1 MSASRDIEYIKTL
14 PFWKFIRIPREGERF
29 YTVHHQYKPVVSAQ
43 LRLLGAR
50 NTKHLVNGKLCSRW
64 YSNDGTM
71 LMWERRATGTLGI
84 DLEAV
89 NEKIQAQRENQRR
102 RSRVR

>member
-1 MSASRDIEYIKTL
+1 MSTSRDIEYIKTL
-14 PFWKFIRIPREGERF
+14 PFWKFIRMPREGERF
-29 YTVHHQYKPVVSAQ
+29 YTVHHQYISIVSGQ

-50 NTKHLVNGKLCSRW
+50 STKHLVNGKMVNRW
-64 YSNDGTM
+64 YSNDGTI

-84 DLEAV
+84 DLEAI

-102 RSRVR
+102 KPRVR